1 MIPPVFF
8 FFFSI
13 YTSPGKRVFDVYVE
27 NSLRSAGFDAVKI
40 AGPNTAVVVEQI
52 VAITDGVV
60 TIKLVKG
67 IENPFISGIEIIAT
81 TAPVTPLSVPPAPI
95 RINVGGGQF
104 VDPTGNVW
112 KDDAYF
118 NSGQGTW
125 DCPKAI
131 ASTDND
137 YLYCTYRWFN
147 QAQPYLYQIP
157 VPNGNYNVRLHFA
170 EL

>member
-1 MIPPVFF
+1 M
-8 FFFSI
+8 
-13 YTSPGKRVFDVYVE
+13 FDVYVE
-27 NSLRSAGFDAVKI
+27 YSLCSAGFDAAKI
-40 AGPNTAVVVEQI
+40 AGRNTAVVIEQL

-81 TAPVTPLSVPPAPI
+81 AFLVPPSSDTPAGI
-95 RINVGGGQF
+95 RINAGGGQYF
-104 VDPTGNVW
+104 DPAGNVW

-131 ASTDND
+131 ANTDND

-170 EL
+170 EM